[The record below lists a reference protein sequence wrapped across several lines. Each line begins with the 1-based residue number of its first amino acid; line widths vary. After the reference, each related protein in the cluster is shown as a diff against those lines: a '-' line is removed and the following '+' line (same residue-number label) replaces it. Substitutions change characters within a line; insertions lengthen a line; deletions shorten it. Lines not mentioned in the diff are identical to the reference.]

1 MYEIKV
7 EPAFRADYARI
18 MKRHPRLKGE
28 FKEAVSEL
36 MRTGAVPEEY
46 GPHELV
52 NPGGT
57 TMDTSTSTYRMALWT
72 WSFCTCLTGP
82 IQSSGSSAWG
92 ATRSFSK
99 ARACKASVVYKKDGQ

>member
-18 MKRHPRLKGE
+18 MKRRPRLKGE

-52 NPGGT
+52 NPGGNYNGHIDFHLSDGVVDVVVLYMLHRT
-57 TMDTSTSTYRMALWT
+57 NPIIRLVRMGSHEEL
-72 WSFCTCLTGP
+72 FQGP
-82 IQSSGSSAWG
+82 
-92 ATRSFSK
+92 RL
-99 ARACKASVVYKKDGQ
+99 